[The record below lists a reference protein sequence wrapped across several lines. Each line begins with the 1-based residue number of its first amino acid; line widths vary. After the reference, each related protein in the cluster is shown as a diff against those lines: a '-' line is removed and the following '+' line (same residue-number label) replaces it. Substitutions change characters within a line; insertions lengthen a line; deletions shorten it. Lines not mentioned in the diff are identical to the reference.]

1 MATTSITFR
10 TDEEFKRKAVQIF
23 TELGMDL
30 STGMNVLLHALVR
43 ENGFPFPVAI
53 APDAEYRAWM
63 KQELQKS
70 WERQSDPEA
79 QWYTTEEIRAR
90 FGV

>member
-1 MATTSITFR
+1 MATASITVR
-10 TDEEFKRKAVQIF
+10 TDEEIKRKAVQIF
-23 TELGMDL
+23 SELGMDM
-30 STGMNVLLHALVR
+30 STGVNVLLHALVR
-43 ENGFPFPVAI
+43 ENGFPFPVTLS
-53 APDAEYRAWM
+53 PDAEYRTWM

-79 QWYTTEEIRAR
+79 KWYSTEEIRTK